1 MKKKILIILDSD
13 LYIRNYIETGII
25 NHLKKFYNLEI
36 LFSKKIFNSKKLLQ
50 YKNIDLKSYQFDKF
64 SENLFFFLNDITIFL
79 NKKKSSSFQLRIAN
93 QFKKIS
99 FINKFFRIILF
110 NKFFFHLLKIFLDLY
125 LLKFTFIKKNILKN
139 NYDLVIFPSSGLDL
153 MSYYLTCIT
162 KNTNIKTFF
171 LIDNWDNISSKSYYI
186 NKPNYLGVWG
196 DQSKEHAIRIQD
208 FDKKKIFS
216 IGTPR
221 FDVYKDKNKYK
232 KIYKFKYI
240 LFLGSSALSKE
251 QEVLT
256 LLNNILQNNQSVFR
270 NLKIVYRPH
279 PWRKKDNISL
289 NKLNYIILDKQLKD
303 IFKKNSFQ
311 NSFQTKFQPNLKY
324 YPKLIYNADLVMGG
338 LTSMMVESLIM
349 KKNYLAFI
357 FNDKDIFYN
366 PKKRMDNMEHFK
378 ILKNIKNI
386 NFCNT
391 LNYNIVAKSLKD
403 AWKHRKKTFKNNS
416 NFYVNKIVLS
426 PTPNYRDNLVKII
439 DDII

>member
-50 YKNIDLKSYQFDKF
+50 YKNIGLKSYQFDKF

-208 FDKKKIFS
+208 FDKKKNFFNRN
-216 IGTPR
+216 T
-221 FDVYKDKNKYK
+221 
-232 KIYKFKYI
+232 
-240 LFLGSSALSKE
+240 
-251 QEVLT
+251 T
-256 LLNNILQNNQSVFR
+256 L
-270 NLKIVYRPH
+270 
-279 PWRKKDNISL
+279 
-289 NKLNYIILDKQLKD
+289 
-303 IFKKNSFQ
+303 
-311 NSFQTKFQPNLKY
+311 
-324 YPKLIYNADLVMGG
+324 
-338 LTSMMVESLIM
+338 
-349 KKNYLAFI
+349 
-357 FNDKDIFYN
+357 
-366 PKKRMDNMEHFK
+366 
-378 ILKNIKNI
+378 
-386 NFCNT
+386 
-391 LNYNIVAKSLKD
+391 
-403 AWKHRKKTFKNNS
+403 
-416 NFYVNKIVLS
+416 
-426 PTPNYRDNLVKII
+426 
-439 DDII
+439 

>member
-1 MKKKILIILDSD
+1 MI
-13 LYIRNYIETGII
+13 
-25 NHLKKFYNLEI
+25 
-36 LFSKKIFNSKKLLQ
+36 
-50 YKNIDLKSYQFDKF
+50 
-64 SENLFFFLNDITIFL
+64 
-79 NKKKSSSFQLRIAN
+79 
-93 QFKKIS
+93 
-99 FINKFFRIILF
+99 
-110 NKFFFHLLKIFLDLY
+110 
-125 LLKFTFIKKNILKN
+125 
-139 NYDLVIFPSSGLDL
+139 
-153 MSYYLTCIT
+153 
-162 KNTNIKTFF
+162 
-171 LIDNWDNISSKSYYI
+171 
-186 NKPNYLGVWG
+186 
-196 DQSKEHAIRIQD
+196 
-208 FDKKKIFS
+208 KKKIFS

-426 PTPNYRDNLVKII
+426 PTPSYRDNLVKII